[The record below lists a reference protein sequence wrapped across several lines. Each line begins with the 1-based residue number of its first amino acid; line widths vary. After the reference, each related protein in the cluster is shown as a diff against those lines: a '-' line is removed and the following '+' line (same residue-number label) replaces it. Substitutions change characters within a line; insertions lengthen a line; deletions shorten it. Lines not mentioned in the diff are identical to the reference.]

1 MLKCCICDPGGGGRG
16 EGGTHSNCNF
26 PLRYHLLSL
35 TCLNVSPFPL
45 QKMEPRPSESGITD
59 SGFDKF

>member
-1 MLKCCICDPGGGGRG
+1 MLKCCICDPGGGGGMR
-16 EGGTHSNCNF
+16 EETHSNCNF
-26 PLRYHLLSL
+26 PLGCHLLSL

-45 QKMEPRPSESGITD
+45 QKIEPRPSESGITD